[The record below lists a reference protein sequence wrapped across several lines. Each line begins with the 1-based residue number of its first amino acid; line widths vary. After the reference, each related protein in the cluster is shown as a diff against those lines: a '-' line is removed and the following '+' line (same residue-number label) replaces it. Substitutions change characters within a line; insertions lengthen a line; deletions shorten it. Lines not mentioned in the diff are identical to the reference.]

1 MTLASLP
8 IDYTAFKNDTLNIVY
23 FNEIKYIQKSLG
35 DFQRNFKLAFL
46 EIILKIPGHIIHYC
60 LGLEVFLKDLF
71 LIPPCWVHMKVNFP
85 NVLS

>member
-8 IDYTAFKNDTLNIVY
+8 IVYTAFKNDTLNVVY

-71 LIPPCWVHMKVNFP
+71 LIPPC
-85 NVLS
+85 